1 MILLEQGSPQRDTA
15 IDSAIDSAIDQ
26 DIDPSKDL
34 LDTAAGFDRFG
45 VTLVPGGAAID
56 R

>member
-1 MILLEQGSPQRDTA
+1 MILLEQGAPLL
-15 IDSAIDSAIDQ
+15 DSAIDQ

-34 LDTAAGFDRFG
+34 LDPAAGFDRFG
-45 VTLVPGGAAID
+45 VTHVTGGAAID

>member
-1 MILLEQGSPQRDTA
+1 MEQGAPLLDPAIDPA
-15 IDSAIDSAIDQ
+15 IDSAIDSA
-26 DIDPSKDL
+26 KYL

-45 VTLVPGGAAID
+45 VTLVPGGAAIA